1 MSPKPAS
8 QVTTQTEYLS
18 PGDAKALLE
27 MNLNNRH
34 VYDKHVT
41 TLRGHMLAGRWKF
54 NGDTIRL
61 SPTGEVLDGQHR
73 LHALAGID
81 DQAFR
86 LPFLVVYGIER
97 DTQSTMDQN
106 RTRSAADQLVLDDH
120 IAHLNSRDAT
130 MVAGAIRVFQQWTGG
145 KLFGDHT
152 RTVNKISNIEVVEI
166 GANNPNMVSSLAELI
181 CTDLRRVKCRP
192 SLTLAI
198 MYRFCLIDQ
207 ESAGEFMSLLYSGAN
222 MTLGHPILTLRERLD
237 RIRDQR
243 TTTSDKDMIAFFV
256 LAWNAFRDER
266 QLSKFQRPNGG
277 TWSRDNYPEP
287 R

>member
-1 MSPKPAS
+1 MSPKID
-8 QVTTQTEYLS
+8 TKIEHLS

-27 MNLNNRH
+27 MNVNNRH
-34 VYDKHVT
+34 IYQQHVL

-61 SPTGEVLDGQHR
+61 DPGGEVLDGQHR
-73 LHALAGID
+73 LTALAGID
-81 DQAFR
+81 NPEFR
-86 LPFLVVYGIER
+86 LPFLIVYGIDR
-97 DTQSTMDQN
+97 GTQSTMDQN

-130 MVAGAIRVFQQWTGG
+130 MVAGAIRIFQQWTGG

-152 RTVNKISNIEVVEI
+152 RSSNKISNIEVVEI
-166 GANNPNMVSSLAELI
+166 GANNPNMVTTLAELI

-198 MYRFCLIDQ
+198 IYRFCLIDQ
-207 ESAGEFMSLLYSGAN
+207 ESANEFMGLLYSGAN
-222 MTLGHPILTLRERLD
+222 MNVGHPILTLRERLD
-237 RIRDQR
+237 RIKEHRVQ
-243 TTTSDKDMIAFFV
+243 TSDKDMIAFFV